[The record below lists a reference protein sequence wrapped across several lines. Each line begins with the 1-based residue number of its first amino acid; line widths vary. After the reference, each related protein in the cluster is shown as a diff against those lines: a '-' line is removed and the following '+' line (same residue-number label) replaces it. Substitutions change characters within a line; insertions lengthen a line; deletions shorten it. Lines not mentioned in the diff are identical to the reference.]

1 MTNLKQPNIDTTTL
15 NTINSFIN
23 YVKQRYALDGVVL
36 FGSYARHDA
45 RHDSDAD
52 VMLLL
57 KGDHGDFIHTKLDLA
72 DMAFDVMLDTGI
84 RIDPLPVWEDQWQNP
99 ESFSNPA
106 LLANIQREGI
116 VLQ

>member
-1 MTNLKQPNIDTTTL
+1 MTDLKQPNIDAATL
-15 NTINSFIN
+15 NTINSFIS
-23 YVKQRYALDGVVL
+23 YVKQRYALDGAVL

-72 DMAFDVMLDTGI
+72 DIAFDVMLDTGI

-99 ESFSNPA
+99 QSFSNPA